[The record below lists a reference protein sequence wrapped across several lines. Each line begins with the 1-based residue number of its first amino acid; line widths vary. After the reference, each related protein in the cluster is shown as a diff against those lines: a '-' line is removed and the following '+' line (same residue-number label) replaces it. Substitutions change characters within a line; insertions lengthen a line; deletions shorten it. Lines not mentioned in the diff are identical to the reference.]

1 MFVPESDYLSR
12 TSEAYDILA
21 AAYAERFSD
30 ELAAKPLE
38 RAVLAVFAELVKAA
52 RVGAVADIGCGP
64 GRITAYLHNLG
75 LPAFGIDLSQQMVE
89 VAQRTYPHLRFD
101 QGSMTALGIDDG
113 GLGGIVAWYSII
125 HVPQQQLLDV
135 FAGFYR
141 VLAPGGYL
149 QLAFGVGDGV
159 IHRVKV
165 GDHLVSLDFHQRQPE
180 DVAKLLRQSG
190 LAVRAQVLRA
200 PDDEGEFRESA
211 PQCFILARK

>member
-1 MFVPESDYLSR
+1 MDKSDYLSR
-12 TSEAYDILA
+12 TSESYDVLA
-21 AAYAERFSD
+21 AAYADRFSD
-30 ELAAKPLE
+30 ELAAKPLD
-38 RAVLAVFAELVKAA
+38 RAVLAGFAELVKAA
-52 RVGAVADIGCGP
+52 EVGPVADIGCGP
-64 GRITAYLHNLG
+64 GRITAHLHNLG
-75 LPAFGIDLSQQMVE
+75 LTVFGIDLSQRMVE
-89 VAQRTYPHLRFD
+89 VARRTYPHLRFD
-101 QGSMTALGIDDG
+101 QGSMTALDLDDG
-113 GLGGIVAWYSII
+113 CLGGVVAWYSII